1 MAAKTGAGFMRLKVK
16 MAGDTATEVA
26 CASAGLPG
34 EAVPSVQSVG
44 KAFKLS
50 VAMLCLAFLALA
62 TSGVPS
68 AVSAQSSA
76 TTSASAVLVIGN
88 DEGGLVSRRAEEI
101 SRILSQGTHV
111 EIRGQ
116 VCFSACTMYL
126 GMPDTCV
133 LPQTSFGFHG
143 PSHYGRQLS
152 ARDFEYWSQVIA
164 AHYPAPLR
172 TWYLAEGRTRIWDYF
187 TISGTELI
195 RLGVRQCSARSG
207 A

>member
-1 MAAKTGAGFMRLKVK
+1 MRESARMTWQLAV
-16 MAGDTATEVA
+16 VL
-26 CASAGLPG
+26 SAGEANERKRSGMMSRLIGLPD
-34 EAVPSVQSVG
+34 
-44 KAFKLS
+44 
-50 VAMLCLAFLALA
+50 MILCLGLITLMAVVVPTIAPAQESAA
-62 TSGVPS
+62 TSS
-68 AVSAQSSA
+68 R
-76 TTSASAVLVIGN
+76 AVLVIG
-88 DEGGLVSRRAEEI
+88 DDQGGLVSRRVEEI

-116 VCFSACTMYL
+116 VCYSACTMYL

-164 AHYPAPLR
+164 SHYPDPLR
-172 TWYLAEGRTRIWDYF
+172 SWYLTEGRTRISDYF
-187 TISGTELI
+187 QISGSELI
-195 RLGVRQCSARSG
+195 RLGVRQCSAQSG